1 MDVNIL
7 HHHVL
12 QGGPEAVVG
21 ELLVVQRVYYFC
33 SSRAF
38 LLLVIF
44 LQLHLA
50 IFTFVQVPLDLVGL
64 SWR

>member
-7 HHHVL
+7 HHRVL
-12 QGGPEAVVG
+12 QWGPETVGG
-21 ELLVVQRVYYFC
+21 ELLIVQRVYYFC
-33 SSRAF
+33 SSLEF

-50 IFTFVQVPLDLVGL
+50 IFTFATGTPR
-64 SWR
+64 SCRP